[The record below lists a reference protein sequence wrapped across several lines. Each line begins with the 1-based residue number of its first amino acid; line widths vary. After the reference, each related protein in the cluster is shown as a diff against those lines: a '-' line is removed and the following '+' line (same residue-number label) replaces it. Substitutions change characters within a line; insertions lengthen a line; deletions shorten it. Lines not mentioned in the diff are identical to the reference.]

1 VILPFYYG
9 LKNPN
14 SKKQNLNIKGDLN
27 MINWE
32 YNPEQYDEN
41 HNIVLEK
48 GEYRVRI
55 NKVENTTACT
65 GTPGL
70 EITFDVSGRSNKLRH
85 YIWFNSNNRSQT
97 NQLLGEFFNS
107 FGIDI
112 KDCQN
117 HEAWIGKIGAVYVE
131 RCEYKGRTSCRV
143 KYCIKS
149 NHQSNIPEWQEPP
162 SKRKASADFG
172 EALKV
177 PCDMP
182 VKTDNCKPKVYAGL
196 SF

>member
-1 VILPFYYG
+1 
-9 LKNPN
+9 
-14 SKKQNLNIKGDLN
+14 

-55 NKVENTTACT
+55 NKVENTIACT

-149 NHQSNIPEWQEPP
+149 NHQSNMPEWQEPP
-162 SKRKASADFG
+162 AKKRDTWGIGDSI
-172 EALKV
+172 KV
-177 PCDMP
+177 PSIIENNNKNSTP
-182 VKTDNCKPKVYAGL
+182 RNYGRIE
-196 SF
+196 F